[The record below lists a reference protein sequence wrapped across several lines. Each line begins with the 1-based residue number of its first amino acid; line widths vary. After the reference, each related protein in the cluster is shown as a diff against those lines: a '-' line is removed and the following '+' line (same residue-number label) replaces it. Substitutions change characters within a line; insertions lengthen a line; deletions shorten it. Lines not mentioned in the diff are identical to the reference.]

1 MLSPEQCLN
10 LLRGSADDA
19 AETRI
24 VLNSIGFN
32 QVDAALRRL
41 RGLAERPADTRALA
55 AALPAL
61 LSALSEA
68 ATPDGSLMNF
78 ERLAQSV
85 ADRSHL
91 LRYLAENPRA
101 IEILVKLFVGS
112 QFLTEILLRSP
123 HYLEQ
128 LVEYKRVAE
137 FKSRLELF
145 EQGRAAT
152 VPTSTYA
159 DALNALRRFQQWE
172 LLRLSACDAF
182 GLMDLKTVTL
192 QIALL
197 ADSLIQNCLVA
208 AAEDLQVDPAD
219 FTVLAFGKLG
229 GEELNYSSDIDLVFI
244 CESNAERYWAL
255 GQRIIKALSQ
265 PTADGFLYRV
275 DMRLRP
281 WGSSGPLVSTID
293 AYESYLRQHG
303 RIWEKQALL
312 KARPVAGNLRIGQQ
326 LLRRLEPIVFSV
338 APEAAR
344 AEIRDMKRRIE
355 QQLER
360 TGHEW
365 GDVKTGRGGIRDIE
379 FVTQYL
385 QLVHGR
391 GLPSVRSTNTLDAL
405 VRLADHNILQADE
418 YRLLSGGYVVLRTIE
433 HALQRMHNKQAH
445 ALPDDPREL
454 DYLARRLD
462 FPGGAEFTKFYDQH
476 CRAIR
481 RIFERHC
488 LPTGAATDTAP
499 RTPSAS
505 VEVHLGD
512 AATSYSERFAPDTV
526 ARHVALLEQLTAD
539 QLVTTHPR
547 PLAPRSWEL
556 TVVGY
561 DQLGDLSL
569 MCGLLLA
576 YRWNIESG
584 FVFTGSDVG
593 RAAAAGAGRPDPVR
607 RRKYIDVFRV
617 RAIGPSA
624 IEDWDRYESELR
636 ELLLLAE
643 QGRGAEAQGRLAR
656 KTAAAIEPQAV
667 VSGSLLPIQIGV
679 DNQSVPNAT
688 VLHIRAD
695 DTIGFLYELTSALAL
710 IGVSIERVWI
720 ESEGQ
725 LAVDTLW
732 VVDAAGRKI
741 TDADR
746 LNELRAAIVLI
757 KHFTHLLP
765 RSSNPESALIHFR
778 EFLAGLFQRPGWM
791 QDLAHLQNSEV
802 LDALARLLGVSD
814 FLWHDCLRLQHANLF
829 PVVAGLSALQTAR
842 ERGDLEA
849 DLERQLAVAR
859 TVSEQRDVLNVFKD
873 QEALRIDMRHVLG
886 LQDKFGM
893 FSHELTDLA
902 EVVVGAAFRICSE
915 ELHANY
921 GRPVAANGAPCP
933 ISVCALGKCGGQE
946 LGFASDIELMFVY
959 EQDGETAGPQV
970 ITNAEYFERLV
981 DAFRRSIRAKR
992 EGVFEIDLR
1001 LRPFGKAGS
1010 LAVSFEAFEKY
1021 FRQAGPAWPFERQ
1034 ALVKLRPIAGDA
1046 AFGTRLVAVRD
1057 RICYSG
1063 VPFEVNAMRGMRE
1076 KQWRQLVRTGEFNAK
1091 LSPGGLVDCE
1101 YLVQGLQ
1108 ITFGHLS
1115 DELRT
1120 TNTRAAL
1127 RALEV
1132 LGILSADERLRL
1144 RDAYRFLRRVID
1156 ALRMVRGDAR
1166 DLTVPP
1172 TDSDEFEFLAR
1183 RLGYADTAQF
1193 RQELDLHTADV
1204 REFGRLLDDLPALV
1218 ARQLT
1223 ATSS

>member
-1 MLSPEQCLN
+1 MLNSKQCLN
-10 LLRGSADDA
+10 LLSGTADADARSALA
-19 AETRI
+19 G
-24 VLNSIGFN
+24 VGFSH
-32 QVDAALRRL
+32 VDAALTRL
-41 RGLAERPADTRALA
+41 RGMAERPADFRALA

-61 LSALSEA
+61 LSALSDA

-78 ERLAQSV
+78 ERLVQSV

-91 LRYLAENPRA
+91 FRYLSENPRA

-112 QFLTEILLRSP
+112 QFLTGILLRSP

-137 FKSRLELF
+137 FQSRGELF
-145 EQGRAAT
+145 DQGRAAAAR
-152 VPTSTYA
+152 TSTY
-159 DALNALRRFQQWE
+159 DDRVNALRRFQQWE

-192 QIALL
+192 QLSLL
-197 ADSLIQNCLVA
+197 ADSLIQNCLA
-208 AAEDLQVDPAD
+208 AAAKELQIDPAD

-229 GEELNYSSDIDLVFI
+229 GEELNYSSDIDLVFV
-244 CESNAERYWAL
+244 CESNSEQYWAL
-255 GQRIIKALSQ
+255 GQRIIRGLSQ

-281 WGSSGPLVSTID
+281 WGSSGPLVCTAE

-312 KARPVAGNLRIGQQ
+312 KARPVAGNLKLGQD
-326 LLRRLEPIVFSV
+326 LLRRLEPVIFSATPDDV
-338 APEAAR
+338 R
-344 AEIRDMKRRIE
+344 AEICSMKARIE
-355 QQLER
+355 QQLEKSGR
-360 TGHEW
+360 EW
-365 GDVKTGRGGIRDIE
+365 RDVKTGRGGIRDIE

-391 GLPSVRSTNTLDAL
+391 NLPSVRSTNTLDAL
-405 VRLADHNILQADE
+405 VRLADHNLLHADE

-433 HALQRMHNKQAH
+433 HALQRMHNKQDH
-445 ALPDDPREL
+445 SLPADAREL

-462 FPGGAEFTKFYDQH
+462 FPGGTEFRRFYDQH
-476 CRAIR
+476 CRSIR
-481 RIFERHC
+481 RIFERRC
-488 LPTGAATDTAP
+488 LQAEVMDEPTPPTPAVGVAA
-499 RTPSAS
+499 
-505 VEVHLGD
+505 HLGD
-512 AATSYSERFAPDTV
+512 AATSYSERFSPEIV
-526 ARHVALLEQLTAD
+526 ARHLALLEQLRPD
-539 QLVTTHPR
+539 QLVSTHPR
-547 PLAPRSWEL
+547 PLSDGNWEL

-561 DQLGDLSL
+561 DRIGDLSL

-576 YRWNIESG
+576 YRWSIESG
-584 FVFTGSDVG
+584 FVFTGSEIGTPGTEPPSTNG
-593 RAAAAGAGRPDPVR
+593 RAAAG
-607 RRKYIDVFRV
+607 RRKYVDVFRV
-617 RAIGPSA
+617 RAIDASA
-624 IEDWDRYESELR
+624 VEDWERYETELR

-656 KTAAAIEPQAV
+656 RTAAVIKPLAED
-667 VSGSLLPIQIGV
+667 SGALLPIEIGV
-679 DNQSVPNAT
+679 DVQSVPSAT

-695 DTIGFLYELTSALAL
+695 DTTGFLYELTSALTL
-710 IGVSIERVWI
+710 IGISIERVWI
-720 ESEGQ
+720 ETDGPQ
-725 LAVDTLW
+725 AIDTLW
-732 VVDAAGRKI
+732 VVDSSGRKI
-741 TDADR
+741 TDANK
-746 LNELRAAIVLI
+746 LNELRAAIVLV

-765 RSSNPESALIHFR
+765 RSSNPESALINFR

-829 PVVAGLSALQTAR
+829 PVVAGLSNLQSAP
-842 ERGDLEA
+842 ERSDLEA
-849 DLERQLAVAR
+849 ELDRQLADAR
-859 TVSEQRDVLNVFKD
+859 TFADQREVLNEFKD
-873 QEALRIDMRHVLG
+873 QEGLRIDMRHVLG

-902 EVVVGAAFRICSE
+902 EVVVNAAFRICE
-915 ELHANY
+915 AELFATY
-921 GRPVAANGAPCP
+921 GQPRTAGGSPCP

-959 EQDGETAGPQV
+959 EQDGETTGPKV
-970 ITNAEYFERLV
+970 ITNAEFFERLV
-981 DAFRRSIRAKR
+981 EAFRKSIRAKR

-1001 LRPFGKAGS
+1001 LRPYGKAGS

-1021 FRQAGPAWPFERQ
+1021 FRHDGPAWPFERQ

-1046 AFGTRLVAVRD
+1046 AFGARIVAARD
-1057 RICYSG
+1057 GVCYSG
-1063 VPFEVNAMRGMRE
+1063 APFEVNAMRGMRE
-1076 KQWRQLVRTGEFNAK
+1076 KQWRQLIRTGEFNAK

-1115 DELRT
+1115 FDLRS

-1127 RALEV
+1127 RALAAIGV
-1132 LGILSADERLRL
+1132 LSEEERLRL

-1166 DLTVPP
+1166 DLTVPSP
-1172 TDSDEFEFLAR
+1172 DSDEFEFLAR
-1183 RLGYADTAQF
+1183 RLGYEDIAQF

-1204 REFGRLLDDLPALV
+1204 RELNRLLDDLPGLATRQS
-1218 ARQLT
+1218 AR
-1223 ATSS
+1223 A